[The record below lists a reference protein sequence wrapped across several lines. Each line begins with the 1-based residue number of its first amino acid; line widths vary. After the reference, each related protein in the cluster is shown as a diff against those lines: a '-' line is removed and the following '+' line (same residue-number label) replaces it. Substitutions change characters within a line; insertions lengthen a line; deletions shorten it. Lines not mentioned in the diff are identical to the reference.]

1 VLAVVEAVVMWVQ
14 DILDTL
20 EEQSQVEI
28 FQPQL
33 GKLLPFQLATVVVEV
48 QVVVVLQEVL
58 AEPAHW
64 AITVAAVET
73 QVGRVFQAAEAVVV
87 PLL

>member
-1 VLAVVEAVVMWVQ
+1 MLA
-14 DILDTL
+14 
-20 EEQSQVEI
+20 EQSQVEI
-28 FQPQL
+28 FRPQPD
-33 GKLLPFQLATVVVEV
+33 KLLPFQLATAEVEV

-73 QVGRVFQAAEAVVV
+73 QV
-87 PLL
+87 